1 MDETYDVIVIGAG
14 HAGVEAA
21 MAAARMG
28 CRTMICTIN
37 LDTIGQMSCNP
48 AIGGLAKGQLV
59 REVDALGGIM
69 GQVIDQSGIQYRMLN
84 RSKGPAVRAPRA
96 QADKKLYQFTVK
108 HILEQQDGLMIRQDM
123 VNALEMKGRKVTGV
137 LTQSGRVYKAKTIVV
152 TTGTFLKGLMHMG
165 EAKIGGGRMG
175 DARAEHFSDDLR
187 QLGFDILRLKTGTPP
202 RLNGRTIDFEG
213 LEIQHGEE
221 PAPPF
226 SFQTDQI
233 DRPSL
238 PCHITYTNEKVHKII
253 NENLHRSPMYS
264 GQIEGIGPRYC
275 PSIEDKVVRFADKPA
290 HQIFLEPEGENTL
303 EYYCNGISTSLPQDV
318 QSQIV
323 HSIAGLENTDIMRY
337 GYAVEYDMVPARQLY
352 PWLET
357 RPVENLFHAGQIN
370 GTSGYEEAAAQGIM
384 AGINAA
390 LRVRG
395 EEPFVLGREEA
406 YIGVLLDDLVTEDPR
421 EPYRMFTSRAEYRLL
436 LRQDNADRRLMKY
449 ARKYGLLPEA
459 AWNNLKQKEQQITET
474 IDFMEKKFVDQRSLV
489 QHLRRPEHEYD
500 DVEVMSPELKAFE
513 LSEDVKEQIN
523 IQVKY
528 EGYIK
533 RQELQVI
540 KLRELES
547 EALPTDV
554 DYSAIDS
561 LSNEARGK
569 LDHIR
574 PLTVGQ
580 ASRISGVTPADI
592 SVLMV
597 YFKGG
602 RALPRMAEVSNPL

>member
-21 MAAARMG
+21 MTAARMG
-28 CRTMICTIN
+28 CRTLVCTIN

-69 GQVIDQSGIQYRMLN
+69 GQVIDRSGIQYRMLN

-108 HILEQQDGLMIRQDM
+108 HILEQQEGLMIRQDM
-123 VNALEMKGRKVTGV
+123 VTALELKGRIVTGV
-137 LTQSGRVYKAKTIVV
+137 RTQSGRVYKARAIVV

-165 EAKIGGGRMG
+165 EARIGGGRMG
-175 DARAEHFSDDLR
+175 DASAEHFSDDLR

-202 RLNGRTIDFEG
+202 RLNGRTICFEE
-213 LEIQHGEE
+213 LETQHGEE

-226 SFQTDQI
+226 SFQTEHI

-238 PCHITYTNEKVHKII
+238 PCHITYTNDRVHKII
-253 NENLHRSPMYS
+253 HENLHRSPMYS
-264 GQIEGIGPRYC
+264 GQIQSIGPRYC
-275 PSIEDKVVRFADKPA
+275 PSIEDKVVRFSDKPA

-318 QSQIV
+318 QTEIV
-323 HSIAGLENTDIMRY
+323 HSIAGLENADIMRY
-337 GYAVEYDMVPARQLY
+337 GYAVEYDIVPARQLY

-357 RPVENLFHAGQIN
+357 RTVENLFHAGQIN

-395 EEPFVLGREEA
+395 DEPFVLGRDEA
-406 YIGVLLDDLVTEDPR
+406 YVGVLLDDLVTEDPG

-449 ARKYGLLPEA
+449 GWRYGLLPKV
-459 AWNNLKQKEQQITET
+459 AWEKLQQKERQITET
-474 IDFMEKKFVDQRSLV
+474 IDFMEKKYVDQRSLV
-489 QHLRRPEHEYD
+489 QHLRRPEYEYD
-500 DVEVMSPELKAFE
+500 DVEAMSPELQALE
-513 LSEDVKEQIN
+513 LTDDVKEQIN

-528 EGYIK
+528 EGYIN
-533 RQELQVI
+533 RQEQQVI
-540 KLRELES
+540 KLRELED
-547 EALPTDV
+547 EALPADV

-574 PLTVGQ
+574 PMTVGQ

-602 RALPRMAEVSNPL
+602 RALPRKAQPI